1 MSIMPNKD
9 EWRNFWKFVGEFK
22 DDYPDEF
29 LLVVSL
35 VILNMFALALIVAI
49 YPLSI
54 LFLLAFV
61 SLVFGLW
68 KLCMLFIRIN
78 R

>member
-9 EWRNFWKFVGEFK
+9 KWRNFWKLVGEFK

-35 VILNMFALALIVAI
+35 MIFNMFALALIVAI

-68 KLCMLFIRIN
+68 KLSMLFIRIN

>member
-22 DDYPDEF
+22 DDNPDEF

-35 VILNMFALALIVAI
+35 IIFNMFALALIVAI

-54 LFLLAFV
+54 LFLLAFI
-61 SLVFGLW
+61 SLVFGL
-68 KLCMLFIRIN
+68 
-78 R
+78 

>member
-1 MSIMPNKD
+1 MSIIPNKD
-9 EWRNFWKFVGEFK
+9 EFRNFWKTVGEFK

-35 VILNMFALALIVAI
+35 IILNMFALALIVSI

-61 SLVFGLW
+61 SIVFGLY
-68 KLCMLFIRIN
+68 KLCMYFIRIN